1 MQLAFHHICIQTN
14 NYEASK
20 RFYVDML
27 GFEVYKETA
36 GFHQRAYNTWL
47 KLGNMFI
54 ELQTG
59 KNNETLDADNQ
70 KSEGIVH
77 FALFVKNLDELVE
90 KMIANGYVFKK
101 KNGQNKYFVENGYL
115 AKVIAPEGTIIEL
128 RDVWEL

>member
-1 MQLAFHHICIQTN
+1 VQIAFHHICIQTN
-14 NYEASK
+14 NYYASK
-20 RFYVDML
+20 DFYVNML

-36 GFHQRAYNTWL
+36 GFHNRDFNTWL
-47 KLGNMFI
+47 KLDNMFI

-59 KNNETLDADNQ
+59 KNKEVLALDNQ

-77 FALFVKNLDELVE
+77 FAMFVEDLDSLIN
-90 KMIANGYVFKK
+90 KMVQNGYSFKK
-101 KNGQNKYFVENGYL
+101 KNGENKYFVENGYL

>member
-14 NYEASK
+14 HYEASK
-20 RFYVDML
+20 NFYVNML

-36 GFHQRAYNTWL
+36 GFHDRAFNTWL
-47 KLGNMFI
+47 KLGDMFI
-54 ELQTG
+54 ELQTSKKG
-59 KNNETLDADNQ
+59 ATLDADNQ

-77 FALFVKNLDELVE
+77 FALYVKELDDLVE
-90 KMIANGYVFKK
+90 KIVSNGYKFKQ

-115 AKVIAPEGTIIEL
+115 AKVIAPEGTIVEL